1 MTDAATIRA
10 QLPGA
15 PRALVHEHQDALIA
29 GLMDYVSHPS
39 VSATGEGFP
48 AATDHALDEVKRAG
62 LTPSVLVG
70 DGGRPLVVGHRAG
83 PAGSP
88 HVLLYGHYDVQPAG
102 PRERWNSD
110 PFTPVL
116 RDGRIWG
123 RGTGDNKGQ
132 HYAHLQALR
141 LFDEY
146 AGQLPCSVTVL
157 LDGEEEIGSPTLAA
171 TLGAHRELFEG
182 CDLVVWSDRSVHE
195 SGEWCVSH
203 GVRGMVRLRL
213 RATGP
218 SRPLHSGNFGN
229 VATNPAW
236 QLVQALACLKDPAGR
251 VLVEGFE
258 DGREPLPDADRAAF
272 AALPLDLPQVLGDI
286 GLSGMDPAFDGL
298 SFYER
303 LADRPTLTINGISTG
318 DVART
323 IIPDTAEAGVDIRL
337 TPGQDPQA
345 VFERVAAHLRVH
357 APEVTVTKTGGT
369 PASRTTI
376 DNPYTPRVAAAVSR
390 VTGRPPLLIPAYGG
404 TLPDWVFTGV
414 LGLPSIG
421 LPLANADQA
430 NHAPN
435 ENLRVDYFLDATA
448 ICMELL
454 LELGAADGPLA
465 RPTATEA

>member
-1 MTDAATIRA
+1 MTDASTIRA
-10 QLPGA
+10 QLPA
-15 PRALVHEHQDALIA
+15 TPRELVQGCQDELIA
-29 GLMDYVSHPS
+29 GLMQYVSQPS

-48 AATDHALDEVKRAG
+48 AATEVAVEEVKRAG

-70 DGGRPLVVGHRAG
+70 KGRPLVVGHRAG
-83 PAGSP
+83 PAGAP
-88 HVLLYGHYDVQPAG
+88 HVLLYGHYDVQPTG
-102 PRERWNSD
+102 PRERWDSD

-141 LFDEY
+141 LFDEHIG
-146 AGQLPCSVTVL
+146 ALPCTVTVL
-157 LDGEEEIGSPTLAA
+157 LDGEEEIGSPTLAD
-171 TLGAHRELFEG
+171 TLRAHRELFD

-203 GVRGMVRLRL
+203 GVRGMLRL
-213 RATGP
+213 RISATGP

-229 VATNPAW
+229 VAPNPAW
-236 QLVQALACLKDPAGR
+236 QLVQALASLKDPGGR
-251 VLVEGFE
+251 VLVEGF
-258 DGREPLPDADRAAF
+258 DGGREPLSDADRAAF
-272 AALPLDLPQVLGDI
+272 AALPLDLQEVLGDI
-286 GLSGMDPAFDGL
+286 GLTEMDPAFNGL

-303 LADRPTLTINGISTG
+303 LADRPTLTINGITTG
-318 DVART
+318 DVDRT

-337 TPGQDPQA
+337 TAGQDPQT
-345 VFERVAAHLRVH
+345 VFERVAAHLRAH
-357 APEVTVTKTGGT
+357 APEVTVTKVGGV
-369 PASRTTI
+369 PASRTSI
-376 DNPYTPRVAAAVSR
+376 DNPHTPRVARAISR
-390 VTGRPPLLIPAYGG
+390 VTGRDPLLIPAYGG
-404 TLPDWVFTGV
+404 TLPDWIFTGI
-414 LGLPSIG
+414 LGVPSIG

-454 LELGAADGPLA
+454 LELGA
-465 RPTATEA
+465 

>member
-1 MTDAATIRA
+1 MTDASTIRA
-10 QLPGA
+10 QLPA
-15 PRALVHEHQDALIA
+15 TPRELVQDRQDELIA
-29 GLMDYVSHPS
+29 GLMEYVSQPS

-48 AATDHALDEVKRAG
+48 AATDVAVEEVKRAG

-70 DGGRPLVVGHRAG
+70 KGRPLVVGHRAG
-83 PAGSP
+83 PEGAP

-102 PRERWNSD
+102 PREKWDSE

-141 LFDEY
+141 LFDEHLG
-146 AGQLPCSVTVL
+146 ALPCTVTVL
-157 LDGEEEIGSPTLAA
+157 LDGEEEIGSPTLAD
-171 TLGAHRELFEG
+171 TLRAHKELFD

-203 GVRGMVRLRL
+203 GVRGMLQLRIG
-213 RATGP
+213 ATGA

-229 VATNPAW
+229 VAPNPAW
-236 QLVQALACLKDPAGR
+236 QLVQALASLKDTSGR
-251 VLVEGFE
+251 VLVEGFD
-258 DGREPLPDADRAAF
+258 DGREPLSDADRAAF
-272 AALPLDLPQVLGDI
+272 AALPLDLQEVLGEI
-286 GLSGMDPAFDGL
+286 GLTEMDPAFNGL

-303 LADRPTLTINGISTG
+303 LADRPTLTINGITTG
-318 DVART
+318 DVDRT

-337 TPGQDPQA
+337 TAGQDPQT
-345 VFERVAAHLRVH
+345 VFERVAAHLRAH
-357 APEVTVTKTGGT
+357 APEVTVTMAGGV
-369 PASRTTI
+369 PASRTSI
-376 DNPYTPRVAAAVSR
+376 DNPHTPRVARAISR
-390 VTGRPPLLIPAYGG
+390 VTGRDPLLIPAYGG
-404 TLPDWVFTGV
+404 TLPDWIFTGI
-414 LGLPSIG
+414 LGVPSIG

-454 LELGAADGPLA
+454 LELGA
-465 RPTATEA
+465 

>member
-1 MTDAATIRA
+1 MTDASTIRA
-10 QLPGA
+10 QLPA
-15 PRALVHEHQDALIA
+15 TPRELVQGCQDELIA
-29 GLMDYVSHPS
+29 GLMEYVSHPS

-48 AATDHALDEVKRAG
+48 AATDIAVEEVKRAG

-70 DGGRPLVVGHRAG
+70 KGRPLVVGHRAG
-83 PAGSP
+83 PAGAP

-102 PRERWNSD
+102 PRENWDSE

-141 LFDEY
+141 LFDEHIG
-146 AGQLPCSVTVL
+146 ALPCTVTVL
-157 LDGEEEIGSPTLAA
+157 LDGEEEIGSPTLAD
-171 TLGAHRELFEG
+171 TLRAHRELFD

-203 GVRGMVRLRL
+203 GVRGMLQLRIG
-213 RATGP
+213 ATGP

-229 VATNPAW
+229 VAPNPAW
-236 QLVQALACLKDPAGR
+236 QLVQALASLKDPSGR
-251 VLVEGFE
+251 VLVEGFD
-258 DGREPLPDADRAAF
+258 DGREPLSDADRAAF
-272 AALPLDLPQVLGDI
+272 AALPLDLQEVLGDI
-286 GLSGMDPAFDGL
+286 GLTEMDPAFNGL

-303 LADRPTLTINGISTG
+303 LADRPTLTINGITTG
-318 DVART
+318 DVDRT
-323 IIPDTAEAGVDIRL
+323 IIPDSAEAGIDIRL
-337 TPGQDPQA
+337 TAGQDPQT
-345 VFERVAAHLRVH
+345 VFERVAAHLRAH
-357 APEVTVTKTGGT
+357 APEVTVTMVGGV
-369 PASRTTI
+369 PASRTSI
-376 DNPYTPRVAAAVSR
+376 DNPHTPRVARAISR
-390 VTGRPPLLIPAYGG
+390 VTGRDPLLIPAYGG
-404 TLPDWVFTGV
+404 TLPDWVFTGI
-414 LGLPSIG
+414 LGVPSIG

-454 LELGAADGPLA
+454 LELGA
-465 RPTATEA
+465 

>member
-1 MTDAATIRA
+1 MTNASTIRT
-10 QLPGA
+10 QLPA
-15 PRALVHEHQDALIA
+15 TPRELVEGRQDELIA
-29 GLMDYVSHPS
+29 GLMAYVSHPS

-48 AATDHALDEVKRAG
+48 AATDVAIEEVKRAG
-62 LTPSVLVG
+62 LTPSVLAG
-70 DGGRPLVVGHRAG
+70 KGRPLVVGHRAG
-83 PAGSP
+83 PEGAP

-102 PRERWNSD
+102 PREKWDSD

-141 LFDEY
+141 LFDEHVG
-146 AGQLPCSVTVL
+146 ALPCTVTVL
-157 LDGEEEIGSPTLAA
+157 LDGEEEIGSPTLAD
-171 TLGAHRELFEG
+171 TLRAHRELFD

-203 GVRGMVRLRL
+203 GVRGMLRL
-213 RATGP
+213 RVGATGP
-218 SRPLHSGNFGN
+218 SRPLHSGNYGN
-229 VATNPAW
+229 VAPNPAW
-236 QLVQALACLKDPAGR
+236 QLVQALASLKDPSGR
-251 VLVEGFE
+251 VLVEGFD
-258 DGREPLPDADRAAF
+258 DGREPLSDADRAAF
-272 AALPLDLPQVLGDI
+272 AALPLDLQEVLGDI
-286 GLSGMDPAFDGL
+286 GLTEMDPAFNGL

-303 LADRPTLTINGISTG
+303 LADRPTLTINGITTG
-318 DVART
+318 DVDRT

-337 TPGQDPQA
+337 TAGQDPQT

-357 APEVTVTKTGGT
+357 APEVTVTMVGGV
-369 PASRTTI
+369 PASRTSI
-376 DNPYTPRVAAAVSR
+376 DNPHTPRVARAISR
-390 VTGRPPLLIPAYGG
+390 VTGRDPLLVPAYGG
-404 TLPDWVFTGV
+404 TLPDWIFTGI
-414 LGLPSIG
+414 LGVPSIG

-454 LELGAADGPLA
+454 LELGA
-465 RPTATEA
+465 